1 MSQLTLERVDP
12 ASERETVGPMPGPGQ
27 HPHPVLTLP
36 DGRTLG
42 YDDVGDP
49 SGTPVVYLH
58 GTPDSRLAR
67 HPDDGLAARAG
78 VRLLAVDRPGY
89 GHSSP
94 ATQKDFEDDLATLLD
109 THRIDQ
115 ATILAW
121 SGGALAALAAATAP
135 ALDGRITA
143 VVLVAGVAPREA
155 YDDPAVRA
163 AAPERL
169 GMIELADHLPEGE
182 LASTVAPLL
191 APYPC
196 DHGLAAEHQ
205 SDQRSAEDHADLA
218 RVPGALEQTAAA
230 LVEAVRGGLAGVRA
244 DVHAQTQAGVVDP
257 ARVRVPIHLWYGARD
272 QITPP
277 AFGDWYAERMP
288 QAKLRVT
295 DGAGH
300 YLFFTHWDDL
310 LSSLPR

>member
-1 MSQLTLERVDP
+1 M
-12 ASERETVGPMPGPGQ
+12 AGPG
-27 HPHPVLTLP
+27 HDPHPVLALA

-42 YDDVGDP
+42 YDDVGDLT
-49 SGTPVVYLH
+49 GTPVVYLH

-67 HPDDGLAARAG
+67 HPDDSLAARAG

-89 GHSSP
+89 GHSTP
-94 ATQKDFEDDLATLLD
+94 ATGTEFAEDLATLLD
-109 THRIDQ
+109 TNGIEQ

-121 SGGALAALAAATAP
+121 SGGTLAAVAAATAP
-135 ALDGRITA
+135 ALDSRITA
-143 VVLVAGVAPREA
+143 LVLVAGVVPREA
-155 YDDPAVRA
+155 YDDPVVRT

-169 GMIELADHLPEGE
+169 GMIELADQLPEGE
-182 LASTVAPLL
+182 LANTVAPLL

-205 SDQRSAEDHADLA
+205 RAQRSDEDHADLA
-218 RVPGALEQTAAA
+218 GIPGAVAQTAAA
-230 LVEAVRGGLAGVRA
+230 LAEAVRDGLAGVRA
-244 DVHAQTQAGVVDP
+244 DVQAQTRTGMFHP
-257 ARVRVPIHLWYGARD
+257 TRVPVPVQLWYGARD

-277 AFGDWYAERMP
+277 AFGGWYAERMP
-288 QAKLRVT
+288 DAKLWVV

-310 LSSLPR
+310 LGTLPR